1 MTKWG
6 HRTIEDERKNEL
18 IKARIA
24 EIRKA
29 NPKLSFREAWY
40 KLAAEHPDWIK
51 SDDQGADTEEEPRGG
66 WREERPTEVLEYVEV
81 RQPHVSYKT
90 PGARRPKGYRAD
102 RKDKPISTR
111 AGGLDVVEIA
121 RQMGIPITIMA
132 SESGEEGLV
141 LSEVHRRLL
150 TEYME
155 ALGCELEG
163 AR

>member
-51 SDDQGADTEEEPRGG
+51 
-66 WREERPTEVLEYVEV
+66 
-81 RQPHVSYKT
+81 
-90 PGARRPKGYRAD
+90 RR
-102 RKDKPISTR
+102 
-111 AGGLDVVEIA
+111 
-121 RQMGIPITIMA
+121 
-132 SESGEEGLV
+132 
-141 LSEVHRRLL
+141 
-150 TEYME
+150 
-155 ALGCELEG
+155 
-163 AR
+163 